1 MTALYQ
7 ADYGLWAHHQAQL
20 LRTGKY
26 AQLDIDNLVA
36 EVLHA
41 AKQER
46 KTLHGHVEKL
56 LHHILTLK
64 LHPERSSAQRL
75 SKLHLHRHRIQ
86 QSIARMPAMATLLD
100 AYFAETYAD
109 VAARLTAKAG
119 LPRNSLP
126 DTLPYTKEQLLERNF
141 MPWTTVPPDLEQKSK
156 KPLSP

>member
-7 ADYGLWAHHQAQL
+7 ADYCVWAQRQAQL

-46 KTLHGHVEKL
+46 KTLHVHVEKL
-56 LHHILTLK
+56 LHHLLTLK
-64 LHPERSSAQRL
+64 LYPERSSGQRR
-75 SKLHLHRHRIQ
+75 SKLHLHRHRIK
-86 QSIARMPAMATLLD
+86 QSIARMPAMAALLD
-100 AYFAETYAD
+100 GYFAAAYAD

-141 MPWTTVPPDLEQKSK
+141 MPWTTISTPPM
-156 KPLSP
+156 KPTP